1 MPPPTPASGTARP
14 VADTARRAA
23 DRAVPGL
30 RALRGGETGAGV
42 VVLALWA
49 GLLTLVGARPGRI
62 ADTVVGGGP
71 GEWLALVTL
80 VGVLAWCWVRG
91 TRARPLAA
99 GEPGARGPLAGV
111 TGTTAGRT
119 GLLVV
124 AGVVLVA
131 FLAPYLAP
139 HDPARQIDPVAGAH
153 LPPGGEHLLGTDRLG
168 RDVLSRAL
176 YGARVTLAAAVPAVA
191 LSVSLGAAVGGVA
204 GYVGGLVDS
213 VSMRVVDLLL
223 AFPRIV
229 LLVAAAA
236 LFEPSLG
243 LVVVLLGLTGW
254 MDVARLVRGEVL
266 SLRER
271 PYVRAAEGLDLGRAR
286 VLGRHILPNALGPL
300 LVAATL
306 GVADAALAEA
316 TLSFLNLGV
325 QAPTPSL
332 GSMVAGGRDALVG
345 AWWVVVF
352 PGAVLTAVVLGFNL
366 LGEAAR
372 TETAGRRPLR
382 RGRTRPEA
390 DGPGEGRTGA
400 AT

>member
-1 MPPPTPASGTARP
+1 M
-14 VADTARRAA
+14 D

-30 RALRGGETGAGV
+30 RALRRGETGTGV
-42 VVLALWA
+42 AVLALWV
-49 GLLTLVGARPGRI
+49 GLLVLAGARSARI
-62 ADTVVGGGP
+62 ADTVLGGGV

-80 VGVLAWCWVRG
+80 AGVLAWCWGPG
-91 TRARPLAA
+91 TRERPLAA
-99 GEPGARGPLAGV
+99 GAPDGRGPLAGV
-111 TGTTAGRT
+111 TGTTSGRV

-124 AGVVLVA
+124 AGVLLVA
-131 FLAPYLAP
+131 LLAPYLAP
-139 HDPARQIDPVAGAH
+139 HDPAQQIDPVAGAH
-153 LPPGGEHLLGTDRLG
+153 LPPGPAHLLGTDRLG
-168 RDVLSRAL
+168 RDVLSRVL
-176 YGARVTLAAAVPAVA
+176 YGARVTMVAAVPAVA
-191 LSVSLGAAVGGVA
+191 LSVVLGAAVGGVA
-204 GYVGGLVDS
+204 GYVGGFVDS

-266 SLRER
+266 SIRER
-271 PYVRAAEGLDLGRAR
+271 PYVRAAEGLGLGRGR
-286 VLGRHILPNALGPL
+286 VLARHVLPNALGPL

-316 TLSFLNLGV
+316 TLSFLGLGV

-332 GSMVAGGRDALVG
+332 GSMVAGGRDALLG

-352 PGAVLTAVVLGFNL
+352 PGGVLTALVLGFNL
-366 LGEAAR
+366 LGEAVRA
-372 TETAGRRPLR
+372 ETAGDRPVR
-382 RGRTRPEA
+382 RGRAATGA
-390 DGPGEGRTGA
+390 VDASGEGAG
-400 AT
+400 

>member
-1 MPPPTPASGTARP
+1 M
-14 VADTARRAA
+14 
-23 DRAVPGL
+23 PGL
-30 RALRGGETGAGV
+30 RALRRGEIVAGV
-42 VVLALWA
+42 VVLALWG
-49 GLLTLVGARPGRI
+49 GLLALAGARSARI
-62 ADTVVGGGP
+62 ADTVAGGGA
-71 GEWLALVTL
+71 GEWVALVTL
-80 VGVLAWCWVRG
+80 VGVLAWCWGPG
-91 TRARPLAA
+91 TSDRPLPAVDPEDPGLPA
-99 GEPGARGPLAGV
+99 GVPGAAASRA
-111 TGTTAGRT
+111 
-119 GLLVV
+119 GLLLV

-131 FLAPYLAP
+131 LLAPYLAP
-139 HDPARQIDPVAGAH
+139 HDPTRQIDPVAGAH
-153 LPPGGEHLLGTDRLG
+153 VPPGPAHLLGTDRLG
-168 RDVLSRAL
+168 RDVLSRVL
-176 YGARVTLAAAVPAVA
+176 YGARVTLAAAVPAVV
-191 LSVSLGAAVGGVA
+191 LSVGLGAAVGGVA

-266 SLRER
+266 SIRER
-271 PYVRAAEGLDLGRAR
+271 PYVRAAEGLDLGRGR
-286 VLGRHILPNALGPL
+286 VLARHVLPNALGPL

-316 TLSFLNLGV
+316 TLSFLGLGV

-352 PGAVLTAVVLGFNL
+352 PGAVLTALVLGFNL
-366 LGEAAR
+366 LGEAVRA
-372 TETAGRRPLR
+372 EAAGDRPVR
-382 RGRTRPEA
+382 RGRAPAGAA
-390 DGPGEGRTGA
+390 DVPGEGAR
-400 AT
+400 

>member
-1 MPPPTPASGTARP
+1 M
-14 VADTARRAA
+14 
-23 DRAVPGL
+23 PGL
-30 RALRGGETGAGV
+30 RALRRGETGTGV
-42 VVLALWA
+42 AVLALWA
-49 GLLTLVGARPGRI
+49 GLLVLAGARSARI
-62 ADTVVGGGP
+62 ADTVVGGGV

-80 VGVLAWCWVRG
+80 AGVLAWCWGPG

-99 GEPGARGPLAGV
+99 GGPDGRGPLAGL
-111 TGTTAGRT
+111 TGTTSGRV
-119 GLLVV
+119 GLLLV
-124 AGVVLVA
+124 AGVLLVA
-131 FLAPYLAP
+131 LLAPYLAP

-153 LPPGGEHLLGTDRLG
+153 LPPGPAHLLGTDRLG
-168 RDVLSRAL
+168 RDVLSRVL
-176 YGARVTLAAAVPAVA
+176 YGARVTMAAAVPAVA
-191 LSVSLGAAVGGVA
+191 LSVGLGAAVGGVA
-204 GYVGGLVDS
+204 GYVGGIVDS

-266 SLRER
+266 SIRER
-271 PYVRAAEGLDLGRAR
+271 PYVRAAEGLGLGRGR
-286 VLGRHILPNALGPL
+286 VLARHVLPNALGPL

-316 TLSFLNLGV
+316 TLSFLGLGV

-332 GSMVAGGRDALVG
+332 GSMVAGGRDALLG

-352 PGAVLTAVVLGFNL
+352 PGGVLTAVVLGFNL
-366 LGEAAR
+366 LGEAVRA
-372 TETAGRRPLR
+372 EAAGDRPVR
-382 RGRTRPEA
+382 RGRSATGA
-390 DGPGEGRTGA
+390 VDAPGEGA
-400 AT
+400 A

>member
-1 MPPPTPASGTARP
+1 M
-14 VADTARRAA
+14 
-23 DRAVPGL
+23 PGL
-30 RALRGGETGAGV
+30 RALRRGEAATGV
-42 VVLALWA
+42 VVLVVWT
-49 GLLTLVGARPGRI
+49 GLLAVAGARSGRI

-71 GEWLALVTL
+71 GEWLALATL
-80 VGVLAWCWVRG
+80 VGVLAWCWTHG
-91 TRARPLAA
+91 TRNRPLEVGRP
-99 GEPGARGPLAGV
+99 GERGITGGV
-111 TGTTAGRT
+111 IGSGPGRT
-119 GLLVV
+119 GLLLV

-131 FLAPYLAP
+131 LLAPYLAP
-139 HDPARQIDPVAGAH
+139 HDPAQQIDPVAGAH
-153 LPPGGEHLLGTDRLG
+153 LPPGPAHPLGTDRLG

-176 YGARVTLAAAVPAVA
+176 YGARVTLVAAVPAVA

-204 GYVGGLVDS
+204 GYVGGVVDS
-213 VSMRVVDLLL
+213 VSMRLVDLLL

-243 LVVVLLGLTGW
+243 LVVLLLGLTGW

-266 SLRER
+266 SIRER
-271 PYVRAAEGLDLGRAR
+271 PYVRAAEGLDLGRVR
-286 VLGRHILPNALGPL
+286 VLGRHILPNAVGPL

-316 TLSFLNLGV
+316 TLSFLGLGV

-352 PGAVLTAVVLGFNL
+352 PGGVLTAVVLGFNL

-372 TETAGRRPLR
+372 EAAGGRPVR
-382 RGRTRPEA
+382 RGRA
-390 DGPGEGRTGA
+390 ATGA
-400 AT
+400 ADAPGEELP